1 VKYHVAIPIAAGV
14 LLLSGTALALR
25 AKAKKKKAA
34 EAAQQSQPRASGSLS
49 LPLPSLSIPTF
60 TPSAPAPRAPA
71 PPPAFVPGVFDLPP
85 APTPAPAPSPA
96 AQQAAVQQMQ
106 EIVVQAGGTPGVRQ
120 ARVTTNDPA
129 PAGDLIVRSA
139 PSATAPQIGGA
150 DKDAIV
156 NVLRD
161 LPGTEFA
168 EIETAGGRW
177 KAVKG
182 FARKKFLV
190 FI

>member
-1 VKYHVAIPIAAGV
+1 MKYHVAIPVAAGV

-25 AKAKKKKAA
+25 ARAKKKKAA

-49 LPLPSLSIPTF
+49 LPLPSLSIPSF
-60 TPSAPAPRAPA
+60 TPSAPAPAPRAA
-71 PPPAFVPGVFDLPP
+71 PPPVFVPGVFDLPP
-85 APTPAPAPSPA
+85 APAPAPSPA
-96 AQQAAVQQMQ
+96 AQQAAVQQIQ

-120 ARVTTNDPA
+120 ARVTTNDAP

-150 DKDAIV
+150 DKGAIV